1 MDLGQQIELCSYY
14 YQKWKKLA
22 LASTSLKDA
31 KKFLKK
37 ACFWLELQ
45 SAYLA
50 LWSIEQLKGRDPR
63 VKEKLL
69 KAKANLAKKLA
80 DYAEEVLKEL
90 KF

>member
-1 MDLGQQIELCSYY
+1 MDLRQQIELCSHY
-14 YQKWKKLA
+14 YQKWKNLA
-22 LASTSLKDA
+22 LASNNLKDA

-50 LWSIEQLKGRDPR
+50 LWSIEQLKGKDPR
-63 VKEKLL
+63 VKKKLMV
-69 KAKANLAKKLA
+69 AKANLAKKLA

-90 KF
+90 GF